1 MAVKAPITVEG
12 NLGKDPE
19 LGTTAKGDPYARLL
33 VVENDRRFNEEKR
46 EWEDGEPVFHNAV
59 VYGQQAE
66 NVSRSLR
73 EGDRVLVSGDLH
85 FQPYERDG
93 QRRQGVQIVA
103 NAVAPSLRFATA
115 DVHRNPKAP
124 AAATNGPA
132 PEATGP
138 VFVQETPSWPT
149 VSVPS

>member
-33 VVENDRRFNEEKR
+33 IVENDRHFNDEKKQ
-46 EWEDGEPVFHNAV
+46 WEDGERVFHNAV

-85 FQPYERDG
+85 FQPYEQDG
-93 QRRQGVQIVA
+93 KRRQGVQIVA

-124 AAATNGPA
+124 TPDAAAPA

-138 VFVQETPSWPT
+138 VVIPEASWPT
-149 VSVPS
+149 VAIPN